1 MLIRFSHRMHILLLL
16 IAYDKKNETHSDAG
30 ASPCVSFMLIVYAVE
45 AEAAKPHAAAKDS
58 KLLLKQCHGVLGNHQ
73 LLVGRDDAN
82 RYLRLWSR
90 DDSLFAAHLVS
101 LGIHLYAEEL
111 KT

>member
-1 MLIRFSHRMHILLLL
+1 
-16 IAYDKKNETHSDAG
+16 
-30 ASPCVSFMLIVYAVE
+30 MLIVYAVE
-45 AEAAKPHAAAKDS
+45 AEAAKPCPVAKDS
-58 KLLLKQCHGVLGNHQ
+58 CLLLKQCHSVLSDHQ

-82 RYLRLWSR
+82 RYLRLRFR

-111 KT
+111 KA